1 MARYIEL
8 NPGCAR
14 LVKRAE
20 AWPWS
25 SAKTPLKG
33 AGDGLT
39 EIAALGINPHDWHD
53 FRDGGLDRPTLE
65 AIRGGERTGRPLGT
79 PEFVSRLEAATG
91 RELARRKPGP
101 KPKANDAG
109 QAEELDNVSPE
120 LSELSPGTPLELPLV
135 PPSSCACHYYFS
147 CGLSSESLFSKCKLT
162 PVTTITKE
170 VHSP

>member
-8 NPGCAR
+8 NPVRAR

-65 AIRGGERTGRPLGT
+65 ASAP
-79 PEFVSRLEAATG
+79 AA
-91 RELARRKPGP
+91 RSARRNSCPGWRRQP
-101 KPKANDAG
+101 AVNWRD
-109 QAEELDNVSPE
+109 
-120 LSELSPGTPLELPLV
+120 
-135 PPSSCACHYYFS
+135 
-147 CGLSSESLFSKCKLT
+147 ESRGRSRREMTQDKRR
-162 PVTTITKE
+162 
-170 VHSP
+170 S